1 MKEAE
6 IVGRLQT
13 LVEKENLDAEEAA
26 LALIAS
32 RADGSL
38 RDAETILDQ
47 LSLLDRVI
55 TLSMVQELVRFQLH
69 LTSLLLCLALL
80 METKQYFCFALMEVF
95 FSSLFINVKRD

>member
-55 TLSMVQELVRFQLH
+55 TLSMVQELVCFQLY
-69 LTSLLLCLALL
+69 LTSLLLCLSH
-80 METKQYFCFALMEVF
+80 QPH
-95 FSSLFINVKRD
+95 